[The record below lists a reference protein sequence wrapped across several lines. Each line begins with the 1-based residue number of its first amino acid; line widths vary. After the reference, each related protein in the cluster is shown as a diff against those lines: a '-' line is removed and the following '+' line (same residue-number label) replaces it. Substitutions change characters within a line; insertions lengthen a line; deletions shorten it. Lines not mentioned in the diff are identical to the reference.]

1 MQINLNSMWSYK
13 KLMYCAYFQCDQV
26 FRAAILYVDIQTT
39 LATFYVLII
48 PIEFQFTI
56 HSELVVQ
63 LVKCCKLIKPSAHM
77 RSEG

>member
-1 MQINLNSMWSYK
+1 M
-13 KLMYCAYFQCDQV
+13 

-56 HSELVVQ
+56 NSELVVQ